1 MKKIFLLFIGISF
14 SWIAAAQQ
22 ENEPDSIAI
31 SGNREIPEN
40 PELIKRIEPEYSFT
54 EELLPEVEE
63 PLLLPTPGKL
73 KVSPL
78 KYVAYPYNQLPGITY
93 HNQHL
98 YDFST
103 RYYYTITDKSSVS
116 SYHFMNTYPA
126 MGAVIQTGAL
136 YNFQVNDRLVLS
148 AGAYGAQYNINRFT
162 QSDVGLNAQV
172 YFQLHERVG
181 IRGFGQYSG
190 MAGRNRLPGPLSP
203 MFPQS
208 GYGGALQFKI
218 TEKFSLE
225 AGMEREFDPV
235 RRKWINRPYFAPVF
249 HSK

>member
-1 MKKIFLLFIGISF
+1 MKKIFLLFIGIAF
-14 SWIAAAQQ
+14 SWTAVAQQ
-22 ENEPDSIAI
+22 ENEPDSIAV

-40 PELIKRIEPEYSFT
+40 PELRKPVETEYSFT
-54 EELLPEVEE
+54 EELLPEIEE
-63 PLLLPTPGKL
+63 PLPPFDPVKL
-73 KVSPL
+73 NLSPL
-78 KYVAYPYNQLPGITY
+78 KYVAYPYNQVPGITY

-98 YDFST
+98 YNFST
-103 RYYYTITDKSSVS
+103 RYYQPITDKSSVS

-136 YNFQVNDRLVLS
+136 YNFQVTDRLVLS
-148 AGAYGAQYNINRFT
+148 AGAYGAKYTINRFN
-162 QSDVGLNAQV
+162 QSDLGLNAQV
-172 YFQLHERVG
+172 YFQLHERIG
-181 IRGFGQYSG
+181 IRGFGQYSE
-190 MAGRNRLPGPLSP
+190 MAGRNMLPGPLSP

-208 GYGGALQFKI
+208 SYGGAIRFKI
-218 TEKFSLE
+218 NEKFSLE